1 MTLLNKS
8 DQDEASYIDLAQFIR
23 EQGSPAHIARACMHL
38 RSSICSIPHG
48 TTIWRR
54 PRPRTFGE
62 VLAVI
67 ATWRARASKAHISV
81 ADIEE
86 MGHLFITSQ

>member
-1 MTLLNKS
+1 LAPA
-8 DQDEASYIDLAQFIR
+8 EAT
-23 EQGSPAHIARACMHL
+23 HI
-38 RSSICSIPHG
+38 I
-48 TTIWRR
+48 
-54 PRPRTFGE
+54 GE